1 MTRLATIQKGR
12 TPRPPRLLVYGTE
25 GIGKS
30 SFAAQAPRPI
40 FVQTEDGLD
49 EIDTDKF
56 PRAEKY
62 EEVVESL
69 AALANQDHPYESVV
83 IDSLD
88 WLERLI
94 WDRVCRD
101 ANVTSI
107 EKADG
112 GYSKGY
118 THALTYWREIL
129 DLLNALVHGTGELRG
144 QRSQLEVAAHAHEQL
159 VLERVAKP
167 RKDSAHR
174 GLAQEQ
180 PLARARDVAFGQQH
194 VERYEQVEIELT
206 QVHRRQ
212 PREGNGAHLITA
224 RSSMAVVEAI
234 SAIRR

>member
-12 TPRPPRLLVYGTE
+12 TPKPPRLLVYGTE

-56 PRAEKY
+56 PLAESY
-62 EEVVESL
+62 EDVVESL
-69 AALANQDHPYESVV
+69 TALAAEDHPYESVV

-112 GYSKGY
+112 GYAKGY

-129 DLLNALVHGTGELRG
+129 DLLNTL
-144 QRSQLEVAAHAHEQL
+144 
-159 VLERVAKP
+159 
-167 RKDSAHR
+167 
-174 GLAQEQ
+174 
-180 PLARARDVAFGQQH
+180 
-194 VERYEQVEIELT
+194 
-206 QVHRRQ
+206 
-212 PREGNGAHLITA
+212 
-224 RSSMAVVEAI
+224 
-234 SAIRR
+234 